1 MPDDRRGVPALLVT
15 CEHGGNRVPPA
26 YRRRFRAR
34 QALLSTHRAH
44 DPGSLLVA
52 RELAAQ
58 LGAPLVQSTVTRLL
72 VDLNRSLHHP
82 RLFSEVTRPLPPA
95 ERARII
101 ERHWRPYR
109 DEVEARIAAATATG
123 RFLLHVSSHSFTPA
137 LDGEVRNADI
147 GLLYDPRRRPERE
160 LAARWRQALA
170 ARAPGLRVRM
180 NYPYAGRAD
189 GLTTHLRRR
198 FPASRYAGIELEL
211 NQRHVLAGGRAW
223 ARLRRAVCEALLEA
237 LR

>member
-1 MPDDRRGVPALLVT
+1 VPADRRRPLAFLVT

-26 YRRRFRAR
+26 YRRRFEAHR
-34 QALLSTHRAH
+34 ALLSTHRAY
-44 DPGSLLVA
+44 DPGSLALA
-52 RELAAQ
+52 REIATALR
-58 LGAPLVQSTVTRLL
+58 APLVESTVTRLL

-82 RLFSEVTRPLPPA
+82 RLFSEIIRPLPPA
-95 ERARII
+95 ERERIV

-123 RFLLHVSSHSFTPA
+123 RCLLHVSSHSFTPV

-160 LAARWRQALA
+160 LAARWRQALK
-170 ARAPGLRVRM
+170 ARAPAVRVRM

-189 GLTTHLRRR
+189 GLTTHLRQC
-198 FPASRYAGIELEL
+198 FPASRYAGVELEI
-211 NQRHVLAGGRAW
+211 NQRHVLDGGRAW
-223 ARLRRAVCEALLEA
+223 TDLRRTVRDALMDI